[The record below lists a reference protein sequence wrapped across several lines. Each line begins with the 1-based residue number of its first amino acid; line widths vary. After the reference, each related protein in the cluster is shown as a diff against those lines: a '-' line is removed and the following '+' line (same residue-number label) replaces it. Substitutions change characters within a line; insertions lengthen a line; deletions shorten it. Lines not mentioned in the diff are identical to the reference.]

1 MALSQSPPAF
11 FRQGLSARIKLAI
24 ALTAAVAV
32 MQLDRR
38 FEIAS
43 PLRLGVSVILYPVSE
58 ALLMPRDFAYWAG
71 ERLQSVSQLA
81 NEVERLRDEET
92 SNAQSLLL
100 ANQLRSDNDNLRNL
114 LNLKSSAFPESKA
127 GEIRASLKDGLARK
141 VLINLGHDQGL
152 SVGDPVINSD
162 GVVGQVSRVFPLT
175 AEIRL
180 LSDEQLFVP
189 IFLPRSGV
197 RGITQGNGQADEFR
211 VRYVNL
217 AAELEEGDTIV
228 TSGLDGLYPA
238 GLAVG
243 RVSVVVPAAQGQ
255 FPTVIA
261 IPTASVARYKEVLV
275 ILRNGGTGPAGLASS
290 APPAPV
296 ASGSGTASSAN
307 PSTPEAAIKR
317 P

>member
-24 ALTAAVAV
+24 ALTAAVVV

-38 FEIAS
+38 FVIAT
-43 PLRLGVSVILYPVSE
+43 PLRQGVSVILYPVTE

-71 ERLQSVSQLA
+71 ERLQSVSELA
-81 NEVERLRDEET
+81 NEVDRLRDEKT
-92 SNAQSLLL
+92 DKAQTLLL
-100 ANQLRSDNDNLRNL
+100 VNQLRSDNENLRAL
-114 LNLKSSAFPESKA
+114 LNLKSTAFPESRA
-127 GEIRASLKDGLARK
+127 GEVRASLKDGLARK
-141 VLINLGHDQGL
+141 VLINLGLDQGL

-162 GVVGQVSRVFPLT
+162 GVIGQVSRVFPLT
-175 AEIRL
+175 SEMRL

-189 IFLPRSGV
+189 VFLPGSGV

-217 AAELEEGDTIV
+217 AAELKEGDEIV

-238 GLAVG
+238 GLPVG
-243 RVSVVVPAAQGQ
+243 RVSLVVPAAQGQ
-255 FPTVIA
+255 FPTVTA
-261 IPTASVARYKEVLV
+261 IPAASVARYKEVLV
-275 ILRNGGTGPAGLASS
+275 ILRKGGTGNAASTIVTPGPAARSTKPPATSS
-290 APPAPV
+290 A
-296 ASGSGTASSAN
+296 TTN
-307 PSTPEAAIKR
+307 PNAEALR

>member
-24 ALTAAVAV
+24 ALTAAIAV

-43 PLRLGVSVILYPVSE
+43 PLRLGVSVILYPVTE
-58 ALLMPRDFAYWAG
+58 ALLMPRDLAYWAG

-81 NEVERLRDEET
+81 NEIERLRDQET
-92 SNAQSLLL
+92 NNAQSLLL
-100 ANQLRSDNDNLRNL
+100 VDQLRSDNENLRNL
-114 LNLKSSAFPESKA
+114 LNLKSSAFPESRA
-127 GEIRASLKDGLARK
+127 GEVRASLKDGLARK
-141 VLINLGHDQGL
+141 VLINLGQDQGL

-189 IFLPRSGV
+189 IFLPSSGV
-197 RGITQGNGQADEFR
+197 RGITQGSGQADEFR

-217 AAELEEGDTIV
+217 AAEIEEGDKIV

-243 RVSVVVPAAQGQ
+243 RVSLVVPAAQGQ

-261 IPTASVARYKEVLV
+261 IPAASVARYKEVLV
-275 ILRNGGTGPAGLASS
+275 ILRNGGAANT
-290 APPAPV
+290 PPTPV
-296 ASGSGTASSAN
+296 ASDTNLSSS
-307 PSTPEAAIKR
+307 STPTTPGAATQR